1 MATNIINWPQ
11 QQLSF
16 KAKNKKWRK
25 ENMDYFDIY
34 SWEANSAVRHSVH
47 HKKINYDLLNGKIHM
62 SDLEQ
67 IVNPDGIQ
75 AEFIPEKI
83 QHYPILNPKLRVLQG
98 EEAKRLFD
106 FKVVVTNPNSI
117 TEIENTKKQAVFEE
131 LQALITNQNM
141 SEEEYN
147 AQLEKLNQYYI
158 YEYQDLREIKANALL
173 NHYSKEQN
181 FSLIFNE
188 GFVDAMTVAEE
199 IYQCDIVGKQPV
211 LQKLDPLT
219 VRVIRSGYSNRIE
232 DADAVVIEEYWAPG
246 RIIDYYYDSLK
257 PDEVKYIIN
266 ASKYDSEDIID
277 PYADPTRGFIR
288 IDQVSSLP
296 DNPIDYL
303 FGAQD
308 TTSKAPYDSAG
319 NVKVLRAYWK
329 SRRKIKQVK
338 SYDPETG
345 EEVFTFYPETYQ
357 IDKTM
362 GEEEKIFWVNEAWE
376 GTKIGKDIY
385 VNIRPRPIQYNTL
398 DNPSKCHFG
407 IIGTIYTTG
416 NQKAY
421 SLIDMMKP
429 YSYLYDV
436 IHDRLNKLI
445 AHNYGKLVELDLAKK
460 PSEWSV
466 EKWLYFAKVNNLA
479 VIDSFNEGRYGSAT
493 GKLAGALNNASRG
506 AIDADQGNTIQQ
518 YMNLLEFLKAEMS
531 EVAGISRQREGQI
544 SNRETVGGVE
554 RATLQSSHIT
564 EWLFIKHEDVKK
576 RVLECFLET
585 AKIAMKT
592 GHLKFQYI
600 LPDFAQAI
608 SNIDGDEFAESDYG
622 LVVDTSAGIQEL
634 SQKLDML
641 VQAGLQNQMLNFS
654 TVMKIYQSCSMAEKI
669 RMVEKCENDM
679 QQRQQQDQQ
688 LQQQMAQQQI
698 QAQQQQE
705 QMRMEH
711 EDMLNERDNETKI
724 VIAQINSETKAND
737 GVAMLESSL
746 DKEKLLKDMQILD
759 EKMQLERD
767 KFNHQQTMD
776 KERLAFDKDKAA
788 KEQTLKSKQISKQLT
803 HKNNG

>member
-1 MATNIINWPQ
+1 MATSIKNWPQ

-25 ENMDYFDIY
+25 DNMDYFDNY
-34 SWEANSAVRHSVH
+34 SWEANSAVRNSVH
-47 HKKINYDLLNGKIHM
+47 HKKINYDLLNGKLHM

-75 AEFIPEKI
+75 AEFIPERI
-83 QHYPILNPKLRVLQG
+83 QHYPIINAKINVLRG
-98 EEAKRLFD
+98 EESRRVFD
-106 FKVVVTNPNSI
+106 FKVVVTNPTSI
-117 TEIENTKKQAVFEE
+117 SEIENTKKQEVFNE
-131 LQALITNQNM
+131 LQALVTNPNM
-141 SEEEYN
+141 TEEEYN
-147 AQLEKLNQYYI
+147 AQLERLNQYYVF
-158 YEYQDLREIKANALL
+158 EYQDLRELRANALL

-181 FSLIFNE
+181 FPLIFNE
-188 GFVDAMTVAEE
+188 GFMDAITVGEE

-219 VRVIRSGYSNRIE
+219 LRVIRSGYSNRIE
-232 DADAVVIEEYWAPG
+232 DADAIVIEEYWAPG

-257 PDEVKYIIN
+257 PDEVKYIHN
-266 ASKYDSEDIID
+266 AASNDNGTGED
-277 PYADPTRGFIR
+277 PYADDTHGFIR
-288 IDQVSSLP
+288 IDQIDSLP
-296 DNPIDYL
+296 ENPIEYL
-303 FGAQD
+303 FGSSE
-308 TTSKAPYDSAG
+308 TTANAPFDSAG

-345 EEVFTFYPETYQ
+345 EEVFTFYPETYT

-362 GEEEKIFWVNEAWE
+362 GEEEKIFWINEAWE
-376 GTKIGKDIY
+376 GVKIGKDIY

-407 IIGTIYTTG
+407 IVGNIYNLG
-416 NQKAY
+416 RSKAY
-421 SLIDMMKP
+421 SLVDMMKP

-460 PSEWSV
+460 PAEWTV

-479 VIDSFNEGRYGSAT
+479 VVDSFNEGKYGAAT
-493 GKLAGALNNASRG
+493 GKIAGGLNNASRG
-506 AIDADQGNTIQQ
+506 SIDADQGNTIQQ
-518 YMNLLEFLKAEMS
+518 YMNLLEFIKAEMS
-531 EVAGISRQREGQI
+531 EAAGISRQREGQI

-564 EWLFIKHEDVKK
+564 EWLFMQHDDVKR
-576 RVLECFLET
+576 RVLTCFLET
-585 AKIAMKT
+585 AKIAYKA
-592 GHLKFQYI
+592 GSIKFQYI
-600 LPDFAQAI
+600 LPDFSQVI

-622 LVVDTSAGIQEL
+622 LVIDASPGLQEL

-669 RMVEKCENDM
+669 RMIEKCETDM
-679 QQRQQQDQQ
+679 MQRQQAQAQQ
-688 LQQQMAQQQI
+688 EQQMKQQQFAM
-698 QAQQQQE
+698 QQQQE
-705 QMRMEH
+705 QMRFDH
-711 EDMLNERDNETKI
+711 EDMLNARDNETKI
-724 VIAQINSETKAND
+724 FIAELNAQVAATD
-737 GVAMLESSL
+737 GIEAPVNPL
-746 DKEKLLKDMQILD
+746 DKEKLLMDMKALD
-759 EKMQLERD
+759 QKMQLERE
-767 KFNHQQTMD
+767 KFNHQKSMD
-776 KERLAFDKDKAA
+776 KEKLSFEKDKAQKDQA
-788 KEQTLKSKQISKQLT
+788 LKAKQIKKQ
-803 HKNNG
+803 HQKQ

>member
-188 GFVDAMTVAEE
+188 GFVDAMAVAEE

-257 PDEVKYIIN
+257 SDEVKYIIN

-688 LQQQMAQQQI
+688 LQQQMTQQQI
-698 QAQQQQE
+698 QAQQKQE

-759 EKMQLERD
+759 EKMRLERD
-767 KFNHQQTMD
+767 KFKHQQTMD

-788 KEQTLKSKQISKQLT
+788 KEQTLKSKQISKQLA
-803 HKNNG
+803 HKNNE